1 MKRNF
6 SLKVSLTITICL
18 TLVTVILILFTL
30 VSNGLDGPNRTLI
43 INSVRVEGPAGK
55 PVVVQPKIVKTG
67 DSYQTRVDLARNG
80 INRQIIINIPI
91 TTSQN
96 TGRNLGIAL
105 LFVAAVGLITIT
117 LITRH
122 CVSALNQ
129 LVYQAQQLSKGYLNQ
144 PIYVESSGEVWVLA
158 QVLDNMRLQF
168 RQLMSGAVSK
178 AMVWEGKL
186 EFLAL
191 SQLLTILRV
200 TKRTGAILLQG
211 PDQVGVVYI
220 ERGDIVGARYRNLS
234 GDAAFWVMFRWE
246 NGNFKFNREMKVT
259 QDNMSPWYPLMLEGA
274 RRVSS
279 LRLIEGYIPS
289 MDFQAE
295 TSPYIRQYQERVE
308 FLLPNE
314 KELLYLVDG
323 NHSVRSLAEKLEW
336 TPEKV
341 QRYLYRLAVIG
352 LVECEYLPQEEPNDR
367 QRKVVDIW
375 KHRARER

>member
-1 MKRNF
+1 MG
-6 SLKVSLTITICL
+6 LTAVAFITHRFI
-18 TLVTVILILFTL
+18 
-30 VSNGLDGPNRTLI
+30 SP
-43 INSVRVEGPAGK
+43 
-55 PVVVQPKIVKTG
+55 
-67 DSYQTRVDLARNG
+67 
-80 INRQIIINIPI
+80 
-91 TTSQN
+91 
-96 TGRNLGIAL
+96 
-105 LFVAAVGLITIT
+105 
-117 LITRH
+117 
-122 CVSALNQ
+122 LNQ
-129 LVYQAQQLSKGYLNQ
+129 LAFQAQQLSKGYLNQ
-144 PIYVESSGEVWVLA
+144 PVHVQSSGEVLVLA

-200 TKRTGAILLQG
+200 TKRTGALMLQG
-211 PDQVGVVYI
+211 PDQVGAIYI
-220 ERGDIVGARYRNLS
+220 ERGDVVGARYRNLM

-246 NGNFKFNREMKVT
+246 NGYFKFNRDMKVAK
-259 QDNMSPWYPLMLEGA
+259 DAMSPWYPLMLEEA

-295 TSPYIRQYQERVE
+295 TSPYINRYQEQVE
-308 FLLPNE
+308 FLFPSE

-323 NHSVRSLAEKLEW
+323 NHSVISLADKLQW

-352 LVECEYLPQEEPNDR
+352 LVECEYLPQDDPKSP
-367 QRKVVDIW
+367 QGKIIDIW
-375 KHRARER
+375 KYRARER